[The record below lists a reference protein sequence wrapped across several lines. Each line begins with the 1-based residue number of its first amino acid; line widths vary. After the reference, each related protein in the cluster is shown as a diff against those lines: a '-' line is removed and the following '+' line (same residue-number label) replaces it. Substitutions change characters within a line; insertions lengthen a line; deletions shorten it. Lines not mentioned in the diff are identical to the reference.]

1 MKAKKRIFNGFII
14 AVLTAVVS
22 VPAFADGEC
31 MQEDRDMIAAPFA
44 MCSTHAYNIAFAEN
58 PDPANREFMREVIG
72 MKTTFFTQ
80 QLYKQ
85 YDQLDSMVRRLKTQL
100 KKAVLLNNLKAAG
113 AKSDDD
119 DDSGSSYSASKNDYV
134 QISGAKDCTTSW
146 SKKEIFD
153 CLAGN
158 YTLIKN
164 GDKSTAYKKQLKQ
177 DYNLACKNVA
187 KGDLCLEKDEGA
199 KKKDVCRGTITNN
212 NFSDC
217 LNNLYSLI
225 VAGKEEAADKEAER
239 NNPWQQM
246 MKKEQRLNKK
256 PVPPVFFLY
265 NYPPR

>member
-1 MKAKKRIFNGFII
+1 MNPMKIKKRIFNGFII

-100 KKAVLLNNLKAAG
+100 KKAVLTNNLKAAG

-119 DDSGSSYSASKNDYV
+119 DDDNDSGKYYSKEDYV
-134 QISGAKDCTTSW
+134 KISGAKDCSSSW
-146 SKKEIFD
+146 SNKEIFD

-158 YTLIKN
+158 YNHIKS
-164 GDKSTAYKKQLKQ
+164 GDKSTAYKKQLEN
-177 DYNLACKNVA
+177 DYKLACDTLNE
-187 KGDLCLEKDEGA
+187 LKDEGEPC
-199 KKKDVCRGTITNN
+199 KENN
-212 NFSDC
+212 SCLKNIRSNSDFTTC
-217 LNNLYSLI
+217 LSNLRTVI
-225 VAGKEEAADKEAER
+225 QKGKEAAADKEAER
-239 NNPWQQM
+239 NNPLQHLM
-246 MKKEQRLNKK
+246 NKK
-256 PVPPVFFLY
+256 
-265 NYPPR
+265 

>member
-1 MKAKKRIFNGFII
+1 MKMKKSIFNGFII

-31 MQEDRDMIAAPFA
+31 MQEDNDMIAAPFA

-100 KKAVLLNNLKAAG
+100 KKAVLTNNLKAAG

-119 DDSGSSYSASKNDYV
+119 DDDNDSGKYYSKEDYV
-134 QISGAKDCTTSW
+134 KISGAKDCSSSW
-146 SKKEIFD
+146 SNKEIFD

-158 YTLIKN
+158 YNHIKS
-164 GDKSTAYKKQLKQ
+164 GDKSTAYKKQLEN
-177 DYNLACKNVA
+177 DYKLACVTLGEKVKVNDNKELCGDKDGCKKNIR
-187 KGDLCLEKDEGA
+187 KNTEF
-199 KKKDVCRGTITNN
+199 T
-212 NFSDC
+212 DC
-217 LNNLYSLI
+217 LSDLRTVI
-225 VAGKEEAADKEAER
+225 QKGKEDAANTEAAR

-246 MKKEQRLNKK
+246 MNNNKK
-256 PVPPVFFLY
+256 G
-265 NYPPR
+265 

>member
-31 MQEDRDMIAAPFA
+31 MQEDKDMIAAPFA

-100 KKAVLLNNLKAAG
+100 KKAVLTNNLKAAG

-119 DDSGSSYSASKNDYV
+119 DDKDSGKYYSKEDYV
-134 QISGAKDCTTSW
+134 KISGAKDCSSSW
-146 SKKEIFD
+146 SNKEIFD

-158 YTLIKN
+158 YNHIKS
-164 GDKSTAYKKQLKQ
+164 GDKSTAYKKQLEK
-177 DYNLACKNVA
+177 DYELACATLNELTEDGQPCEKNNS
-187 KGDLCLEKDEGA
+187 CLKNI
-199 KKKDVCRGTITNN
+199 RSN
-212 NFSDC
+212 SDFTTC
-217 LNNLYSLI
+217 LSNLRTVI
-225 VAGKEEAADKEAER
+225 QKGKEAAADKEAER
-239 NNPWQQM
+239 NNPFQQYM
-246 MKKEQRLNKK
+246 NKK
-256 PVPPVFFLY
+256 
-265 NYPPR
+265 